1 MVGRA
6 SLTTFIIISCT
17 RTIYL
22 NISVTTTDDDKR
34 DGTVPTNHNFKLK
47 YIEVLNPISDAPLG
61 SARAPGG
68 GGGGYND
75 PKLYLA

>member
-47 YIEVLNPISDAPLG
+47 YIEVL
-61 SARAPGG
+61 
-68 GGGGYND
+68 
-75 PKLYLA
+75 KH